1 MTCKEA
7 FTRKNEVAHQFC
19 STSLYN
25 RALES
30 RWYEDHSIEQMNY
43 LFSHGYIEY
52 TEPMTNLG
60 EHSYDKYIQY
70 TKRGMQCR
78 EWYTMSFKEYL
89 KYKVFGYIFWKYKV
103 YYPIRKYVFGKRY
116 PWEGYESYI

>member
-1 MTCKEA
+1 MTRKEA

-25 RALES
+25 RALAS
-30 RWYEDHSIEQMNY
+30 RWYEDHSVEQMNY
-43 LFSHGYIEY
+43 LFKYGYIEY

-60 EHSYDKYIQY
+60 EYPYDKYIQY
-70 TKRGMQCR
+70 TKRGMQWR

-89 KYKVFGYIFWKYKV
+89 KYKIFGYTFWKYKV
-103 YYPIRKYVFGKRY
+103 YERIHKFITGKYS
-116 PWEGYESYI
+116 WEKAI